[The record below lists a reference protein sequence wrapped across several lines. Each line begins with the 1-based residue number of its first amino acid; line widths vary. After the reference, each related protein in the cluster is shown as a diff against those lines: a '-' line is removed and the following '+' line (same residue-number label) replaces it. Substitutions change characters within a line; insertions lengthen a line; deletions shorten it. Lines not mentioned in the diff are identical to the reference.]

1 MVIAILSRRA
11 TRTRFR
17 TELNRRSRVSRWGD
31 GNTGIPF
38 PTKKPC
44 GYPRV
49 RTRGF
54 RLSGSRLAVSRP
66 DKLMDRIYGRPSTGT
81 TTAFAMCG
89 QVLRSRP
96 QGPQPRPSRA
106 AVIQIDW
113 FWKGAQN
120 AADKKAVV
128 LSTDKAFQQI
138 SPYRHSKALAES
150 IFFVAA
156 NTRRA
161 HGPAFSVTRYLSTPH
176 SFAPVPSKELKER
189 GLSLVT

>member
-1 MVIAILSRRA
+1 MGIPVFLSRQ
-11 TRTRFR
+11 
-17 TELNRRSRVSRWGD
+17 RSPAAIRGW
-31 GNTGIPF
+31 
-38 PTKKPC
+38 
-44 GYPRV
+44 V

-54 RLSGSRLAVSRP
+54 RLSGSRSAVSRP

>member
-1 MVIAILSRRA
+1 
-11 TRTRFR
+11 
-17 TELNRRSRVSRWGD
+17 
-31 GNTGIPF
+31 
-38 PTKKPC
+38 
-44 GYPRV
+44 
-49 RTRGF
+49 
-54 RLSGSRLAVSRP
+54 
-66 DKLMDRIYGRPSTGT
+66 MDRIYGRPSTGT